1 MLAEIVM
8 YHLFESCESEI
19 EVKKSRFI
27 CILQKIES
35 ESEVKEKIAGIKKQY
50 PSATHYCY
58 GFIAGNVLRSND
70 DGEPSGTAGMPI
82 LNVLRQKE
90 LDNVL
95 AVVVRYFGG
104 TLLGTAGL
112 LKAYQQATLQ
122 AVLQAKLTVPKEV
135 GIYAISV
142 PYEFTSK
149 IELLLGQKAL
159 IINRAYDQQAT
170 YLYQSE
176 QDLSEDI
183 QMMTSGR
190 YAATFLRTEIR
201 EIPVN

>member
-1 MLAEIVM
+1 MLAENIM
-8 YHLFESCESEI
+8 YHLSESCESEI

-27 CILQKIES
+27 CILLKIES

-58 GFIAGNVLRSND
+58 GFITGNILRSND

-122 AVLQAKLTVPKEV
+122 TVAMAKLTVPKEV
-135 GIYAISV
+135 GIYTISV

-149 IELLLGQKAL
+149 IELLLQQKAQ

-176 QDLSEDI
+176 HDLSEDI
-183 QMMTSGR
+183 QIMTSGR

-201 EIPVN
+201 EIPA

>member
-1 MLAEIVM
+1 M

-27 CILQKIES
+27 CILLPITS
-35 ESEVKEKIAGIKKQY
+35 ETEVKERIAGIKKQY

-58 GFIAGNVLRSND
+58 GFITGNVLRSND

-82 LNVLRQKE
+82 LNALRQKQ

-122 AVLQAKLTVPKEV
+122 TISQARLTVPKEV
-135 GIYAISV
+135 GIYTVSV
-142 PYEFTSK
+142 PYEFTNK
-149 IELLLGQKAL
+149 IEMLLGQKAQIL
-159 IINRAYDQQAT
+159 NRAYDQQAT

-176 QDLSEDI
+176 DDLSEDI
-183 QMMTSGR
+183 QILTSGR
-190 YAATFLRTEIR
+190 YAATYLRTEIR